1 MRAVKETILR
11 AIYMPILLYMILQP
25 ILSYLDHLYDNA
37 VKSNTAY
44 LTQKAA
50 TEGRVTPQLIQ
61 EVTNNLKAIG
71 FSEDE
76 IHIESDPV
84 LRYRGERIDV
94 AIRVERNR
102 TLFPFNFTS
111 KSQPNYYYAHN
122 SIMSELL
129 N

>member
-1 MRAVKETILR
+1 
-11 AIYMPILLYMILQP
+11 MPVLLYMILQP
-25 ILSYLDHLYDNA
+25 TLSYLDYLYDLQ
-37 VKSNTAY
+37 VKANTAY
-44 LTQKAA
+44 LAQKAA
-50 TEGRVTPQLIQ
+50 TEGRVTPQLMQ

-71 FSEDE
+71 FSEGE
-76 IHIESDPV
+76 IHIEADTI

-122 SIMSELL
+122 TIVSEYLD
-129 N
+129 